1 MHLEKPEP
9 HFATVIVVDFVVAA
23 VVVAAAKVVVDGVA
37 NSINL

>member
-23 VVVAAAKVVVDGVA
+23 AKAVADGVVK
-37 NSINL
+37 SINL